1 MEEINGATSTT
12 LASAPSHDKALS
24 MVVDADT
31 ARVAV
36 PVQTLESF
44 WTSCD
49 KCGFQFEYEF
59 KYLGHLMKCQMCSKG
74 MYSLETP
81 YAEMVGRAHKK
92 NKCVVH
98 KGEVAAKRLQ
108 ALQPTENAS
117 VPESFHPIEGDGA
130 FMKSGHKKKMKDLIK
145 PPGAD
150 YKAADDDSFE
160 KSPEPQGIP
169 KEASPE
175 AAVAELKKI
184 PDLARDDFLKA
195 CNVLRRNDFEFRIL
209 VAFPMELKKEWL
221 LKEIKKQNN

>member
-12 LASAPSHDKALS
+12 AASAPSHDMALA
-24 MVVDADT
+24 MVACPVVDADT

-49 KCGFQFEYEF
+49 KCGFQFGYEF
-59 KYLGHLMKCQMCSKG
+59 KYLGHLMKCQMCSNAFVAK
-74 MYSLETP
+74 
-81 YAEMVGRAHKK
+81 EMVGRAHKK

-98 KGEVAAKRLQ
+98 KGKVAAKRLQ

-150 YKAADDDSFE
+150 YKAAEDDCIE
-160 KSPEPQGIP
+160 KPPEPQGIP
-169 KEASPE
+169 KEACPE
-175 AAVAELKKI
+175 AVVAELKRI

-195 CNVLRRNDFEFRIL
+195 FNILRRNDFEFRIL

-221 LKEIKKQNN
+221 LKEIKKRNC